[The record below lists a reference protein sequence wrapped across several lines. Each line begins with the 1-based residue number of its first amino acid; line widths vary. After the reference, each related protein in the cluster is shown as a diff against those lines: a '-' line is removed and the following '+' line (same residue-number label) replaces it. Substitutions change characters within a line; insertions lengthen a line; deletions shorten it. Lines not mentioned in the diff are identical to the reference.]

1 MSLSPSPI
9 NLELGFVVDSFVPR
23 TLIPVIA
30 EATMLIN
37 LMQAHLEHIDE
48 GGILVFLDLEK
59 AFDRCDWSYLHA
71 ALRKLRFTA
80 PFTSWIDMLYD
91 ESTKGC

>member
-1 MSLSPSPI
+1 MASW
-9 NLELGFVVDSFVPR
+9 LG
-23 TLIPVIA
+23 
-30 EATMLIN
+30 
-37 LMQAHLEHIDE
+37 
-48 GGILVFLDLEK
+48 FLDLEK

-91 ESTKGC
+91 ESKGVKRKVLAYLSNEFEYTVRVGTAQGCPLSPLL

>member
-1 MSLSPSPI
+1 
-9 NLELGFVVDSFVPR
+9 
-23 TLIPVIA
+23 
-30 EATMLIN
+30 
-37 LMQAHLEHIDE
+37 MQAHLEHIDE

-91 ESTKGC
+91 ESKGVLNVRYQLYLSNKFEYTVRVGTAQGCPLSPLL

>member
-9 NLELGFVVDSFVPR
+9 NLELGFVPR
-23 TLIPVIA
+23 TLIA

-91 ESTKGC
+91 ESKGC